1 MQMSFPHIHGHQ
13 DDEILDHI
21 ANIDDFQIV
30 AKRFDLLSDTTR
42 LKIFWILCHREKC
55 VLELSKMMQITS
67 AAISHHLK
75 ALKEAGLIL
84 SRRKKKEVYY
94 QVAESKET
102 QFLHDMIEDL
112 LNIACPGETER

>member
-42 LKIFWILCHREKC
+42 LKIFWTLCHREKC

-102 QFLHDMIEDL
+102 KFLHDMIEDL
-112 LNIACPGETER
+112 LNIACPGETKI